1 MVEIMSSKKSDKKSE
16 AKKEEAK
23 PEKAAEQ
30 KNKEKGGTIGGE
42 APRHGHN
49 LLGLNFKKSENFGE
63 WYLEVIKKSD
73 IVDERV
79 PIKGFNVLMPEGYEI
94 WHQMMD
100 RLDGMLK
107 KIGVQ
112 NYYFP
117 LLIPERFLKKEAE
130 HFKGFN
136 PETAWVTHAGE
147 TKLDE
152 RLAIRPTSE
161 TIMYEMFKLWIR
173 SYQDLP
179 LKVNQYT
186 NIVRWDTKST
196 KPLIR
201 DREFLW
207 HETHSAHASAEE
219 AEKEVDAALKIYR
232 SLITGLLGIDYLE
245 LVRPEWDKFAGAEYS
260 AALDAVMPDGKLLQ
274 IGTVHYLGENF
285 SKPLGMVY
293 LDNKGEKRNTYQICY
308 GVTTRLLGALI
319 GIHGDDRGLILPP
332 EIAPVQIA
340 IVPIYTKETREKI
353 LEKAGEILGR
363 LEKSYRVK
371 LDDSDKTPGFKF
383 HEHELKGVPL
393 RIEIGPKDLE
403 KKQVTLVRRDF
414 LEKIPVDEE
423 KLERQITEAFD
434 SIFLQLKK
442 RSEENLKVTD
452 AKDYEELKS
461 SLNEG
466 GFVRINFCMRESCA
480 DKIKAETK
488 AEVRGT
494 LFSMEEKVA
503 GNCAVCG
510 EKATAKVYVARAY

>member
-1 MVEIMSSKKSDKKSE
+1 MSV
-16 AKKEEAK
+16 KKEKIKTEDVK
-23 PEKAAEQ
+23 PEKSAEQ
-30 KNKEKGGTIGGE
+30 KKENEQKAKLNE
-42 APRHGHN
+42 QHGHN
-49 LLGLNFKKSENFGE
+49 LLGLNFRKNENFGE

-94 WHQMMD
+94 WHIMMD
-100 RLDGMLK
+100 RLDGLLK

-117 LLIPERFLKKEAE
+117 LLIPERFLKKESK
-130 HFKGFN
+130 HFKGFA
-136 PETAWVTHAGE
+136 PEVAWVTHAGE
-147 TKLDE
+147 TKLEE

-173 SYQDLP
+173 SYHDLP

-219 AEKEVDAALKIYR
+219 AEKEVDEALKIYR
-232 SLITGLLGIDYLE
+232 SLITGLLGISYLE
-245 LVRPEWDKFAGAEYS
+245 LVRPEWDKFAGADYS
-260 AALDAVMPDGKLLQ
+260 VALDAVMPDGKLLQ
-274 IGTVHYLGENF
+274 IGTVHNLGQNF
-285 SKPLGMVY
+285 SKPIEMIF
-293 LDNKGEKRNTYQICY
+293 LDSEGKKKYPYQLSY
-308 GVTTRLLGALI
+308 GVSTRLLAALL

-332 EIAPVQIA
+332 EVAPVQIA
-340 IVPIYTKETREKI
+340 IVPIYTKDTREKV
-353 LEKAGEILGR
+353 LEKAGEIFGR

-371 LDDSDKTPGFKF
+371 LDDSEKTPGFKF
-383 HEHELKGVPL
+383 HHHELKGVPL

-403 KKQVTLVRRDF
+403 KKQVVLVRRDF
-414 LEKIPVDEE
+414 LEKIPVEE
-423 KLERQITEAFD
+423 ENLERQITEAFD

-442 RSEENLKVTD
+442 RSEESLIVRD
-452 AKDYEELKS
+452 AKSYDELKS
-461 SLNEG
+461 KLNEG
-466 GFVRINFCMRESCA
+466 GFVRISFCMRESCA
-480 DKIKAETK
+480 DKIKADTK

-494 LFSMEEKVA
+494 LFSIEEKVS

-510 EKATAKVYVARAY
+510 EKATARAYVARAY

>member
-1 MVEIMSSKKSDKKSE
+1 MVE
-16 AKKEEAK
+16 KKESIKKEILEFEKTAEAK
-23 PEKAAEQ
+23 PEKSAEQ
-30 KNKEKGGTIGGE
+30 KKANEL
-42 APRHGHN
+42 HGHSI
-49 LLGLNFKKSENFGE
+49 LGLNFKKNENFGE
-63 WYLEVIKKSD
+63 WYLEVLKKSD

-94 WHQMMD
+94 WHIMMD
-100 RLDGMLK
+100 RLDSMLK

-130 HFKGFN
+130 HFKGFT

-152 RLAIRPTSE
+152 KLAIRPTSE

-207 HETHSAHASAEE
+207 HETHSAHATAEE
-219 AEKEVDAALKIYR
+219 AESEVDEALKIYR

-245 LVRPEWDKFAGAEYS
+245 FVRPEWDKFAGADYS
-260 AALDAVMPDGKLLQ
+260 VALDAVMPDGKLLQ
-274 IGTVHYLGENF
+274 IGTVHYLGQNF
-285 SKPLGMVY
+285 SKPLEMVY
-293 LDNKGEKRNTYQICY
+293 LDNDGKKKLTYQVCY

-332 EIAPVQIA
+332 EIAPVQIV
-340 IVPIYTKETREKI
+340 IVPIYTKDTREKV
-353 LEKAGEILGR
+353 LEKAGEIFGK
-363 LEKSYRVK
+363 LEKSYRVR

-383 HEHELKGVPL
+383 HHHELKGVPL
-393 RIEIGPKDLE
+393 RIEIGPKDIE

-414 LEKIPVDEE
+414 LEKIPVEEE
-423 KLERQITEAFD
+423 KLEKQITEAFD
-434 SIFLQLKK
+434 SVFLQLKK
-442 RSEENLKVTD
+442 RSEENLKITD
-452 AKDYEELKS
+452 AKDYDELKS
-461 SLNEG
+461 GLNKG

-480 DKIKAETK
+480 DKIKADTK

-494 LFSMEEKVA
+494 LFSIEEKVT
-503 GNCAVCG
+503 GKCAVCG
-510 EKATAKVYVARAY
+510 EKATAKAYVARAY

>member
-1 MVEIMSSKKSDKKSE
+1 MSAKKSE
-16 AKKEEAK
+16 TKEEVKKSEEAK
-23 PEKAAEQ
+23 AEHS
-30 KNKEKGGTIGGE
+30 
-42 APRHGHN
+42 RN
-49 LLGLNFKKSENFGE
+49 LLGMNFKKSENFGE

-94 WHQMMD
+94 WHIMMD
-100 RLDGMLK
+100 RLDAMLK
-107 KIGVQ
+107 KIGAQ

-117 LLIPERFLKKEAE
+117 LLIPERFLKREAE

-147 TKLDE
+147 TKLEE

-207 HETHSAHASAEE
+207 HETHSAHAIAEE
-219 AEKEVDAALKIYR
+219 AEKEVDEALKIYR
-232 SLITGLLGIDYLE
+232 SLITGLLGISYLE
-245 LVRPEWDKFAGAEYS
+245 FARPEWDKFPGADYS
-260 AALDAVMPDGKLLQ
+260 VALDAVLPDGKLLQ
-274 IGTVHYLGENF
+274 IGTVHNLGQNF
-285 SKPLGMVY
+285 SKPIEMVF
-293 LDNKGEKRNTYQICY
+293 LDSEGKKKYPYQLSY

-319 GIHGDDRGLILPP
+319 AIHGDDRGLILPP
-332 EIAPVQIA
+332 EVAPAQIA
-340 IVPIYTKETREKI
+340 IVPIYTKETREKV
-353 LEKAGEILGR
+353 LEKAGEIFGR
-363 LEKSYRVK
+363 LEKSYRVV
-371 LDDSDKTPGFKF
+371 LDDSEKTPGFKF
-383 HEHELKGVPL
+383 HHHELKGVPL

-414 LEKIPVDEE
+414 LEKIPVEE
-423 KLERQITEAFD
+423 ENLERQITEAFD

-442 RSEENLKVTD
+442 RSEENLMVTD
-452 AKDYEELKS
+452 AKDYDGLKAN
-461 SLNEG
+461 LNAG
-466 GFVRINFCMRESCA
+466 GFVRISFCMRETCA
-480 DKIKAETK
+480 DKIKADTK

-494 LFSMEEKVA
+494 LFSIEEGVS

-510 EKATAKVYVARAY
+510 GKASARAYVARAY

>member
-1 MVEIMSSKKSDKKSE
+1 MAVKKEKMKTEFAKSE
-16 AKKEEAK
+16 KET
-23 PEKAAEQ
+23 EQ
-30 KNKEKGGTIGGE
+30 KKASEQKSKLGGTVGGE

-49 LLGLNFKKSENFGE
+49 LLGLNYKKNENFGE

-100 RLDGMLK
+100 HLDGLLK

-117 LLIPERFLKKEAE
+117 LLIPERFLKRESE
-130 HFKGFN
+130 HFKGFS
-136 PETAWVTHAGE
+136 PETAWVTHAGD
-147 TKLDE
+147 TKLEE

-207 HETHSAHASAEE
+207 HETHSAHATADE
-219 AEKEVDAALKIYR
+219 AEKEVDEALKIYR
-232 SLITGLLGIDYLE
+232 SLISGLLGISYLE

-260 AALDAVMPDGKLLQ
+260 VALDSVMPDGKILQ
-274 IGTVHYLGENF
+274 IGTVHNLGQNF
-285 SKPLGMVY
+285 SKPLEMVY
-293 LDNKGEKRNTYQICY
+293 LDSDGKKKYPYQICY

-332 EIAPVQIA
+332 EVAPVQIA
-340 IVPIYTKETREKI
+340 IVPIYTKETREKV
-353 LEKAGEILGR
+353 LEKTGEIFGR
-363 LEKSYRVK
+363 LEKAYRVK
-371 LDDSDKTPGFKF
+371 LDDSEKTPGFKF

-393 RIEIGPKDLE
+393 RIEIGPRDLE
-403 KKQVTLVRRDF
+403 KKQVTLVRRDL

-423 KLERQITEAFD
+423 NIERQITETLD

-442 RSEENLKVTD
+442 RSEESLVVRD
-452 AKDYEELKS
+452 AKSYDELKEN
-461 SLNEG
+461 LNAG
-466 GFVRINFCMRESCA
+466 GFVRINFCMNESCA
-480 DKIKAETK
+480 EKIKADTK

-494 LFSMEEKVA
+494 LFSIEEKVS

-510 EKATAKVYVARAY
+510 GKALARAYVARAY

>member
-1 MVEIMSSKKSDKKSE
+1 MATSKKEKGKTEPAKS
-16 AKKEEAK
+16 
-23 PEKAAEQ
+23 EKAAEQ
-30 KNKEKGGTIGGE
+30 KKASEQKKMNEQ
-42 APRHGHN
+42 HGHN
-49 LLGLNFKKSENFGE
+49 LLGLNFRKSENFGE

-94 WHQMMD
+94 WHIMMD
-100 RLDGMLK
+100 RLDAMLK
-107 KIGVQ
+107 RIGVQ

-130 HFKGFN
+130 HLKGFA
-136 PETAWVTHAGE
+136 PEIAWITHAGE

-179 LKVNQYT
+179 LKVNQYA

-207 HETHSAHASAEE
+207 HETHSAHATAEE
-219 AEKEVDAALKIYR
+219 AEKEVDEALKIYR
-232 SLITGLLGIDYLE
+232 SLITGLLGIDYVE
-245 LVRPEWDKFAGAEYS
+245 LSRPEWDKFPGAEYS
-260 AALDAVMPDGKLLQ
+260 AGLDAVMPDGKAMQ

-285 SKPLGMVY
+285 SKPLEMVY
-293 LDNKGEKRNTYQICY
+293 LDSDGKKKYTHQVCY
-308 GVTTRLLGALI
+308 GVSTRLLGALI
-319 GIHGDDRGLILPP
+319 SIHGDDRGLILPP
-332 EIAPVQIA
+332 EVAPVQIA
-340 IVPIYTKETREKI
+340 IVPIYTKDTKERV
-353 LEKAGEILGR
+353 LEKSGEIFGR
-363 LEKSYRVK
+363 LEKGYRVV

-383 HEHELKGVPL
+383 HHHELKGVPL

-403 KKQVTLVRRDF
+403 KKQVVLVRRDF
-414 LEKIPVDEE
+414 LEKIPVEE
-423 KLERQITEAFD
+423 ENLERQITEAFD

-442 RSEENLKVTD
+442 RSEENLRVTD
-452 AKDYEELKS
+452 AKSYDELKT

-480 DKIKAETK
+480 EKIKADTK

-494 LFSMEEKVA
+494 LFSIEEKVS

-510 EKATAKVYVARAY
+510 EKATARAYVARAY

>member
-1 MVEIMSSKKSDKKSE
+1 MPAKETEDKKQESL
-16 AKKEEAK
+16 K
-23 PEKAAEQ
+23 PEKSAEQ
-30 KNKEKGGTIGGE
+30 KKLNE
-42 APRHGHN
+42 AHGHS

-63 WYLEVIKKSD
+63 WYLEVLKKSD

-94 WHQMMD
+94 WHIMMD
-100 RLDGMLK
+100 RLDGLLK

-117 LLIPERFLKKEAE
+117 LLIPERFLKREAE

-147 TKLDE
+147 TKLEE

-207 HETHSAHASAEE
+207 HETHSAHATAEE
-219 AEKEVDAALKIYR
+219 AEKEVDTALKIYR
-232 SLITGLLGIDYLE
+232 SLISGLLGISYLE
-245 LVRPEWDKFAGAEYS
+245 LMRPEWDKFAGADYTV
-260 AALDAVMPDGKLLQ
+260 ALDAVMPDGKLLQ
-274 IGTVHYLGENF
+274 IGTVHNLGQNF
-285 SKPLGMVY
+285 SKPIEMVF
-293 LDNKGEKRNTYQICY
+293 LDNEGKKKYPYQLSY

-332 EIAPVQIA
+332 EVAPVQIA
-340 IVPIYTKETREKI
+340 IIPIYTKDTREKV
-353 LEKAGEILGR
+353 LEKAGEIFGR
-363 LEKSYRVK
+363 LEKNYRVV

-383 HEHELKGVPL
+383 HHHELKGVPL

-414 LEKIPVDEE
+414 LEKIPVEE
-423 KLERQITEAFD
+423 ENLERQITEAFD

-442 RSEENLKVTD
+442 RSEESLVVRD
-452 AKDYEELKS
+452 AKDYDELKS
-461 SLNEG
+461 SLNAG

-480 DKIKAETK
+480 DKIKADTK

-494 LFSMEEKVA
+494 LFSIEENVS

-510 EKATAKVYVARAY
+510 EKATARAYVARAY